1 MTPLS
6 ERRPR
11 SRGVTAGAV
20 TRPGTRTRSAHRTAR
35 PRRAL
40 VVGPPVAAALAA
52 LLAALPVPLAQ
63 AASPDAAPS
72 ASAPGSRVPGTPA
85 GAPDRTAAPAAVI
98 CDIYCDARDPA
109 TAAGDR
115 VPVSAGVHGRTL
127 RLHVSD
133 PDVMGWGSI
142 DGGQPGD
149 EVWLDRSFD
158 GGRTWASGSRLGA
171 TAIPAGSTGWRTQ
184 MYNVDDWGTA
194 GVGALRACGK
204 AADRAEIACTGWA
217 RNDRNAWSRSTEAAT
232 ALMMLWDQDTG
243 LFETDGWWTGA
254 NALTAVVDN
263 ARISGMGSYRYAI
276 GQTYDKNVNA
286 RQGQFRNEY
295 LDDTGWWG
303 LAWIAAYDLTGE
315 SRYLSTARADADH
328 MRAYWTGTCGGG
340 VQWSTGIAY
349 KNAITNELY
358 IQLNAALHNRIPG
371 DTTYLQRAREGW
383 DWFRASGMINSGNLV
398 NDGLNDSCVNNGEPT
413 WTYNQ
418 GVILGALA
426 ELHRAT
432 GDATLLETARD
443 LADAS
448 TTSAALNPGGIL
460 REVNEGDDCTS
471 DGASFKGAYVRGL
484 GKLDVALPDRPY
496 SAYLD
501 RQADAVAANDRDA
514 LGMYGPHWAGP
525 LVPVTAGHGC
535 QHGAL
540 DLFNAAEA
548 G

>member
-1 MTPLS
+1 MTTLS
-6 ERRPR
+6 ETPSHRTHRRFRRHPGRRSRRPAL
-11 SRGVTAGAV
+11 GLAAALTAACLVAV
-20 TRPGTRTRSAHRTAR
+20 PLAPAPRADAVPATASAVGPEAAVGPAGTGTR
-35 PRRAL
+35 
-40 VVGPPVAAALAA
+40 AAALAE
-52 LLAALPVPLAQ
+52 V
-63 AASPDAAPS
+63 
-72 ASAPGSRVPGTPA
+72 
-85 GAPDRTAAPAAVI
+85 
-98 CDIYCDARDPA
+98 CDIYCDARDPGA
-109 TAAGDR
+109 AAGDR
-115 VPVSAGVHGRTL
+115 VPVSTTVHGRTI

-133 PDVMGWGSI
+133 PDVMGWGSV

-171 TAIPAGSTGWRTQ
+171 TTIPAGSTGWRTQ
-184 MYNVDDWGTA
+184 MYNVDDWNNV

-204 AADRAEIACTGWA
+204 AGDRAEIACTGWA
-217 RNDRNAWSRSTEAAT
+217 RNDRNAGSRSTAAAT
-232 ALMMLWDQDTG
+232 ALMMLWDRDTG
-243 LFETDGWWTGA
+243 LFETNGWWTGA
-254 NALTAVVDN
+254 NALTAVIDN

-276 GQTYDKNVNA
+276 AQTYDKNVGS
-286 RQGQFRNEY
+286 RDGQFRNEY

-303 LAWIAAYDLTGE
+303 LAWIAAYDLTGD

-328 MRAYWTGTCGGG
+328 MRAYWTDTCGGG
-340 VQWSTGIAY
+340 VQWNTGIAY

-358 IQLNAALHNRIPG
+358 VQLNAALHNRIPG
-371 DTTYLQRAREGW
+371 DTTYRQRAQEGW
-383 DWFRASGMINSGNLV
+383 EWFRDSGMINSGNLV
-398 NDGLNDSCVNNGEPT
+398 NDGLNDSCANNGQPT

-432 GDATLLETARD
+432 GDAVLLETARD

-448 TTSAALNPGGIL
+448 TGSTYLNPGGIL

-484 GKLDVALPDRPY
+484 GKLNVALGDRPY

-501 RQADAVAANDRDA
+501 RQADAAYADDRDS

-525 LVPVTAGHGC
+525 LVRPATGHGC
-535 QHGAL
+535 QHGVL
-540 DLFNAAEA
+540 DLMNAAEA

>member
-1 MTPLS
+1 MTTLS
-6 ERRPR
+6 ETPSNRTHRRIRRNP
-11 SRGVTAGAV
+11 GVP
-20 TRPGTRTRSAHRTAR
+20 PG
-35 PRRAL
+35 RRANSL
-40 VVGPPVAAALAA
+40 AAALAA
-52 LLAALPVPLAQ
+52 ACLLAVPLAPAPPAEADAATTSAPVTAQ
-63 AASPDAAPS
+63 AATTRPATTRAAQL
-72 ASAPGSRVPGTPA
+72 AE
-85 GAPDRTAAPAAVI
+85 I

-109 TAAGDR
+109 SATGDR
-115 VPVSAGVHGRTL
+115 VPVTATIHGRTL

-142 DGGQPGD
+142 EGGQPGD

-158 GGRTWASGSRLGA
+158 GGKTWASGSRLGA
-171 TAIPAGSTGWRTQ
+171 TTVPGGSTGWRTQ
-184 MYNVDDWGTA
+184 MYNVDDWNNT

-204 AADRAEIACTGWA
+204 AGDRAEIACTAWA
-217 RNDRNAWSRSTEAAT
+217 RNDRNAWSRSTQAAT
-232 ALMMLWDQDTG
+232 ALMMLWDRNTG
-243 LFETDGWWTGA
+243 LFETNGWWTGA
-254 NALTAVVDN
+254 TALTAVIDN
-263 ARISGMGSYRYAI
+263 ARISGMNSYRYAI
-276 GQTYDKNVNA
+276 AQTYDKNVNA
-286 RQGQFRNEY
+286 RDGQFRNEY

-303 LAWIAAYDLTGE
+303 LAWVAAYDLTGD

-328 MRAYWTGTCGGG
+328 MRAYWTSTCGGG
-340 VQWSTGIAY
+340 VQWNTGIAY

-358 IQLNAALHNRIPG
+358 VQLNAALHNRIPG
-371 DTTYLQRAREGW
+371 DTAYLQRAQEGW
-383 DWFRASGMINSGNLV
+383 DWFEASGMINSGNLV

-432 GDATLLETARD
+432 GDAALLETARD

-448 TTSAALNPGGIL
+448 TTSSYLNPGGIL
-460 REVNEGDDCTS
+460 REVNEGDDCHS

-484 GKLDVALPDRPY
+484 GKLNAYLADRPY
-496 SAYLD
+496 GAYLD
-501 RQADAVAANDRDA
+501 RQADAAYGNDRDA

-525 LVPVTAGHGC
+525 LVRPASGHGC

-540 DLFNAAEA
+540 DLLNAAEA